1 MKKFTLIVSYES
13 GRVSMLTDTP
23 DLTTALQQFNNKL
36 RVVYGD
42 DKGSMLPNVIKAEI
56 LPLVYTETQTDQKS
70 FAIKDCVV

>member
-23 DLTTALQQFNNKL
+23 DLVTALQQFNNKL

-56 LPLVYTETQTDQKS
+56 LPLVYTE
-70 FAIKDCVV
+70 I

>member
-23 DLTTALQQFNNKL
+23 DLITALQQFNSTLK
-36 RVVYGD
+36 VVYGD

-56 LPLVYTETQTDQKS
+56 LPVVYSEEN
-70 FAIKDCVV
+70 